1 MQKMKFLTRYVKRE
15 IREIIR
21 LVASREVQISGLHK
35 PTDDRRMTV
44 NLPVG
49 VWDKAIDLNFT
60 NSSILVLDFPSV

>member
-15 IREIIR
+15 IRETIR
-21 LVASREVQISGLHK
+21 LVASLEVQISGLHK

-49 VWDKAIDLNFT
+49 V
-60 NSSILVLDFPSV
+60 